1 MNVVLPLLLRVRI
14 AKIQSTSG
22 IRLRTS
28 VRSSLAKATLVRET
42 FVLVVASWQVFAIS
56 LVATATATL
65 LVIAGVV
72 VA

>member
-1 MNVVLPLLLRVRI
+1 MNVVLPLLLRVQI